1 MPASSEQIAAR
12 LIACPPRILRASAAP
27 AYLGMCRTEF
37 NKTVRPYVR
46 EFRIGCKASALI
58 AKSWMPGQTP
68 TSTGPSLKRKVPRD
82 MITLAASAKEKSH
95 GAKNH

>member
-1 MPASSEQIAAR
+1 MPATAAQRHDR
-12 LIACPPRILRASAAP
+12 LSPCAPRILIANTAP

-46 EFRIGCKASALI
+46 EFQIGIQGSALI
-58 AKSWMPGQTP
+58 ERNWTPGSTL
-68 TSTGPSLKRKVPRD
+68 TSNGPSLKRKVPRD
-82 MITLAASAKEKSH
+82 MITPAASAKERNH